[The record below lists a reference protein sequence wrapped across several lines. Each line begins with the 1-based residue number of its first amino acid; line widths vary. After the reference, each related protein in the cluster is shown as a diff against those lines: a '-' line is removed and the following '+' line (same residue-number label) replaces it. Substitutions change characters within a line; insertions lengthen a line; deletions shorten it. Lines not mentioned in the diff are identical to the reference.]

1 MINANAI
8 RHPRTAWSIEAAMW
22 RAIDHGAAIACN
34 AQGGEIAS
42 IIHDRT
48 AIPAFSFYR
57 DCRDVTT
64 EFLKAL
70 LASVTTQEK
79 NQ

>member
-1 MINANAI
+1 MNANAI
-8 RHPRTAWSIEAAMW
+8 RHPRTQWEIEAAMW
-22 RAIDHGAAIACN
+22 GALKNGGAIALTVS
-34 AQGGEIAS
+34 GDELVS

-57 DCRDVTT
+57 DCKDITA

-70 LASVTTQEK
+70 RASVTTQE
-79 NQ
+79 NQQ